1 MRAWAESN
9 RRFIVLQTIPYT
21 TIGYMLI
28 SGEQWNR
35 TIAAVTRNTLAG
47 CRNKPTFA
55 YSPIVGDTGFEPV
68 VFLMYR
74 IYSPALL
81 RHRSRSPMGVPVG

>member
-1 MRAWAESN
+1 MGGIE
-9 RRFIVLQTIPYT
+9 P
-21 TIGYMLI
+21 YMLI

-35 TIAAVTRNTLAG
+35 TIAAVIRNILAG
-47 CRNKPTFA
+47 CRNKPSFA

-68 VFLMYR
+68 VSLMYR

-81 RHRSRSPMGVPVG
+81 RHRSRTPGKQKTRTFCPGL